1 MKIRILNNSG
11 IQRFKEYIN
20 NLRSGYKD
28 DNPNLKSD
36 VYSTDYEI
44 NLEIDCFKRFETRLD
59 IGAYLSELFKNHN
72 IKKNEVVGKGT
83 EGLWTWLAYIWFDQI
98 TNNKSKI
105 CRFDR
110 YICNQSWNRYYVHL
124 IFGAYYIYESLG
136 RERAKLFLSTPPYI
150 LHDINDHLACYQYI
164 VGYPN
169 IVDVAIKLYW
179 DEKNNKVKT
188 GIGNKERPGY
198 IRRFPKIIRQLQLN
212 YDLYSMPTENILKL
226 LPPEYDNWIKCE

>member
-20 NLRSGYKD
+20 NLKNSVQEHIPD
-28 DNPNLKSD
+28 LNNEI
-36 VYSTDYEI
+36 YSKECELNI
-44 NLEIDCFKRFETRLD
+44 EIDDSKIFETRHD
-59 IGAYLSELFKNHN
+59 IGAYLSGLFNKQN
-72 IKKNEVVGKGT
+72 IKKNVVVEKALDGM
-83 EGLWTWLAYIWFDQI
+83 WTWLAYIWFDQI

-105 CRFDR
+105 GRLDR

-124 IFGAYYIYESLG
+124 VFGSYYIYESLG
-136 RERAKLFLSTPPYI
+136 SERAKLFLFTSPYI

-179 DEKNNKVKT
+179 DEKNNKVKS
-188 GIGNKERPGY
+188 GIGNAGKPGN
-198 IRRFPKIIRQLQLN
+198 IRRFPKIIRQLHLN
-212 YDLYSMPTENILKL
+212 YDLYSMPAEKILKL
-226 LPPEYDNWIKCE
+226 LPPEYDNWIKG